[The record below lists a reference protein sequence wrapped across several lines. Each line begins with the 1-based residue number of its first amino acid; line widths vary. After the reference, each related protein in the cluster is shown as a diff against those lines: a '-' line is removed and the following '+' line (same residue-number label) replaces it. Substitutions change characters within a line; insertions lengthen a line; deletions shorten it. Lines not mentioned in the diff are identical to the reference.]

1 MKTKRSKALTLDSC
15 QFPFADGR
23 QCRMLRHKD
32 HPSLCLFHAREEQQL
47 LESPKLGAEIS
58 ASLSGSFYYAT
69 DINHVLGKVFA
80 AFAQRRISQ
89 RDAATMAYLGQ
100 LMLQSVPTVKE
111 ETSFEYTYKDWL
123 HMDDNAVRLSQ
134 AAWPGLRSPITE
146 KISTTSVPAAPPA
159 SPPATTNSK

>member
-1 MKTKRSKALTLDSC
+1 MKTKRTKAITLDSC

-47 LESPKLGAEIS
+47 LESPRLGTEIS
-58 ASLSGSFYYAT
+58 ATLSDSFFYAT
-69 DINHVLGKVFA
+69 DINHVLGKVFT

-100 LMLQSVPTVKE
+100 LLLQSVPAVNKE
-111 ETSFEYTYKDWL
+111 TDFEFSHEDWVD
-123 HMDDNAVRLSQ
+123 MTENAIRLSQ

-146 KISTTSVPAAPPA
+146 KLSTQSSPATPTA
-159 SPPATTNSK
+159 SPPTVPNSK

>member
-1 MKTKRSKALTLDSC
+1 MKTKGSKVTLDSC

-32 HPSLCLFHAREEQQL
+32 HPSLCLFPAREEQQL
-47 LESPKLGAEIS
+47 LESPRLGSEIS
-58 ASLSGSFYYAT
+58 ATLSGSFYYAT
-69 DINHVLGKVFA
+69 DIDHVLGKVFT

-100 LMLQSVPTVKE
+100 LMLQSVPAVQE
-111 ETSFEYTYKDWL
+111 ETTFEYTYEDWL
-123 HMDDNAVRLSQ
+123 NMDDNAVRLSQ

-146 KISTTSVPAAPPA
+146 KIPTQSGPATPPT
-159 SPPATTNSK
+159 SPPPTPNSK